1 MINMKTDIGKV
12 YLVKG
17 KHLGSLSSIYEGE
30 KDDSYVVSLIQG
42 GFEFAKESEMVEIP
56 LEKLLEFAN
65 VYVECERMGMR

>member
-42 GFEFAKESEMVEIP
+42 GFEFAKESEMVEVP
-56 LEKLLEFAN
+56 LEKLVEFAN
-65 VYVECERMGMR
+65 IYVKCERYGMR